1 MCMYCEKIATTTI
14 SDNGTC
20 YHDRPSRM
28 NGNFIRYNCD
38 ADEFVLMNSNEK
50 VICCMDYC
58 PWCGRDLHNDSN
70 TIHAEVKEECYSYA
84 FQLTTFDSDIH
95 NVEITDLFYP
105 NYKSIEECEQGL
117 ERLIDEGEA
126 VTVHTSSN
134 WYLLSLTDLL
144 NVGRN
149 ANHEQY
155 QVHR

>member
-58 PWCGRDLHNDSN
+58 PCAGVICIMIQTLFMQKLKKNVILTLSN
-70 TIHAEVKEECYSYA
+70 SLRSIRI
-84 FQLTTFDSDIH
+84 FTTLKLPIC
-95 NVEITDLFYP
+95 LP
-105 NYKSIEECEQGL
+105 
-117 ERLIDEGEA
+117 
-126 VTVHTSSN
+126 
-134 WYLLSLTDLL
+134 
-144 NVGRN
+144 
-149 ANHEQY
+149 
-155 QVHR
+155 

>member
-20 YHDRPSRM
+20 YHDRPPRM

-126 VTVHTSSN
+126 GDCAHVFKLVPVKSYRLVKR
-134 WYLLSLTDLL
+134 WEE
-144 NVGRN
+144 R
-149 ANHEQY
+149 
-155 QVHR
+155 